1 MCLSKIILNK
11 ECLGCGLTRATQH
24 FIHFDFISAY
34 NFNKLVFLIAPL
46 LIYFWVK
53 EIIKMYKKIK
63 GQSSK

>member
-1 MCLSKIILNK
+1 MCLSKIMLDK

-34 NFNKLVFLIAPL
+34 NFNKLVFLVVPL

>member
-1 MCLSKIILNK
+1 MLDK

-24 FIHFDFISAY
+24 FIHFHFISAY

>member
-1 MCLSKIILNK
+1 MCLSKIMLDK

-34 NFNKLVFLIAPL
+34 NFNKLVFLVVPL
-46 LIYFWVK
+46 LIYFWLK
-53 EIIKMYKKIK
+53 EIIKVYKNIK